1 MSLNFDKKID
11 SFEQYLKETAPV
23 LQKYLLQ
30 NLDNVIST
38 FEADKHKDVDK
49 YLYDP
54 LRA

>member
-1 MSLNFDKKID
+1 MSLNFDKKFD

-38 FEADKHKDVDK
+38 FEVDKHKDVDK